1 MTLKAILALTQVAIL
16 AAGMALLGT
25 LVVESF
31 ERTLRTDADQL
42 LLARADALEATVA
55 GMLQT
60 GASDPSNLEPNSTGF
75 DAFSE
80 PRLFFEVWDG
90 EGRTIA
96 ASPGLP
102 PGGLP
107 WTEQTRASI
116 TAGQPSIESIPV
128 DDRRRARVVTRPIVE
143 QGRTVAVVRIGES
156 LQAIDQAVSE
166 LLRPL
171 TAGSVLVLLVC
182 IVATWLVVSRALAP
196 LEEMAATAQRIAAT
210 GDISLSVR
218 PEGTAEVR
226 RLATSFDHMIERL
239 RRLLDTQRQ
248 LLADTSHELRNPLT
262 VIRTDLDLLG
272 LDLDAETRQ
281 EVAAEAQEEAERM
294 SRLVADLLFLSRE
307 EEAAVGTA
315 EPVRL
320 DRLAEEVVERL
331 KAIASD
337 RDVRADAT
345 TPVTV
350 LGNQDRLRQLVTN
363 LVENAIRY
371 TPAGGHIR
379 VRVLASDGATA
390 RLEVADDGIGI
401 PPEHLPRVFDRFYRV
416 DPARSRA
423 TGGTGLGLAI
433 VKHVVDVHGG
443 SVTAESTLGVGS
455 TFIVTLPTA
464 PEDAAVPDAGMLDDE
479 DARSASFPPTTPAPE
494 SLADPATALSARA
507 ADSPPAETPPTADRP
522 APRP

>member
-31 ERTLRTDADQL
+31 ERTLRADADQL
-42 LLARADALEATVA
+42 LSARADALEATVL

-60 GASDPSNLEPNSTGF
+60 GAGDPASFDPNSPGF

-80 PRLFFEVWDG
+80 PRLFFEIWDG
-90 EGRTIA
+90 EGRAIA

-102 PGGLP
+102 AGGLP
-107 WTEQTRASI
+107 WTDQTRA
-116 TAGQPSIESIPV
+116 AAESGRPLTESV
-128 DDRRRARVVTRPIVE
+128 SVNGRRARVVTRPIVE
-143 QGRTVAVVRIGES
+143 HGRVTAVVRIGES
-156 LQAIDQAVSE
+156 LQAIDQAVND

-171 TAGSVLVLLVC
+171 TVGSVLVLLVC
-182 IVATWLVVSRALAP
+182 IVATWLVVSRALDP
-196 LEEMAATAQRIAAT
+196 LEEIAATAQRIAAT
-210 GDISLSVR
+210 GDVGLSVR

-226 RLATSFDHMIERL
+226 RLATSFDHMIGRL
-239 RRLLDTQRQ
+239 RRLLDSQRQ

-307 EEAAVGTA
+307 EEAAVGDA

-331 KAIASD
+331 MALAPEHE
-337 RDVRADAT
+337 VRAEDAG
-345 TPVTV
+345 PVVV
-350 LGNQDRLRQLVTN
+350 LGNEDRLRQLVTN
-363 LVENAIRY
+363 LVENGIRY
-371 TPAGGHIR
+371 TPPGGHIT
-379 VRVLASDGATA
+379 VRACRPDERTA

-401 PPEHLPRVFDRFYRV
+401 PSEHLPRVFDRFYRV

-423 TGGTGLGLAI
+423 TGGTGLGLSI
-433 VKHVVDVHGG
+433 VKHIVEVHGG
-443 SVTAESTLGVGS
+443 SVWAESEPGVGS
-455 TFIVTLPTA
+455 RFVVTLPAA
-464 PEDAAVPDAGMLDDE
+464 PPDVRKGAVGE
-479 DARSASFPPTTPAPE
+479 E
-494 SLADPATALSARA
+494 
-507 ADSPPAETPPTADRP
+507 
-522 APRP
+522 